1 MGDGYGYGNYPRKK
15 KTLYF
20 IKKLLTSY
28 RKCYRL
34 RVYKKGGNK
43 MKDETVYEERA
54 ERFEEGKTRLITGE
68 TQEEA
73 LSNLLD
79 EVKKKSKT
87 FNNEERN

>member
-1 MGDGYGYGNYPRKK
+1 
-15 KTLYF
+15 
-20 IKKLLTSY
+20 
-28 RKCYRL
+28 
-34 RVYKKGGNK
+34 